1 MRVLTRALA
10 TLGLAALAGATALSA
25 QSAGVGAHRFYI
37 GASGGAMSF
46 ETETQ
51 SRGTIP
57 MFGGNALIT
66 ASRAALLIGVDI
78 GLGSSEHA
86 QMYDAVDTTFTTTRD
101 VTFDNINRYYFMLMA
116 YPLKSHVQP
125 FVGIGWGIQTL
136 SNVQVQGTFAD
147 NYEKE
152 LQQRQAEDFG
162 STAYMQF
169 VAGVEIRVGIANL
182 FGSLSAATA
191 PNSYDLINHS
201 VYTGQAGLRLS
212 LGKSRDDID

>member
-25 QSAGVGAHRFYI
+25 QSAGVGAYRFYV
-37 GASGGAMSF
+37 GASGGAMNF
-46 ETETQ
+46 ETAAQ

-66 ASRAALLIGVDI
+66 AKRAALLLGVDI
-78 GLGSSEHA
+78 GLGSGETAS
-86 QMYDAVDTTFTTTRD
+86 MLDPVDGSARS

-116 YPLKSHVQP
+116 YPLKSHIQP
-125 FVGIGWGIQTL
+125 FLGLGWGIQTL
-136 SNVQVQGTFAD
+136 SNIQVQGSFLDPETQAL
-147 NYEKE
+147 N
-152 LQQRQAEDFG
+152 QQQASDFG

-169 VAGVEIRVGIANL
+169 VAGVEIRVGIVNV

-191 PNSYDLINHS
+191 PNDYDLINS
-201 VYTGQAGLRLS
+201 SIYTGQAGLRIS
-212 LGKSRDDID
+212 LGKSRDDIE

>member
-25 QSAGVGAHRFYI
+25 QSAGVGAYRFYL

-46 ETETQ
+46 ETESQ

-57 MFGGNALIT
+57 MFGGHALIT
-66 ASRAALLIGVDI
+66 AKRAALYVGVDI
-78 GLGSSEHA
+78 GLGSSEPA
-86 QMYDAVDTTFTTTRD
+86 SMYDAVDTTYTLTRD

-116 YPLKSHVQP
+116 YPLKSHIQP
-125 FVGIGWGIQTL
+125 FFGIGWGIQTL
-136 SNVQVQGTFAD
+136 SNIQVLGSFD
-147 NYEKE
+147 NNLEAE
-152 LQQRQAEDFG
+152 LNQSQAEDLG

-169 VAGVEIRVGIANL
+169 VAGVEIRVGILNV

-191 PNSYDLINHS
+191 PNDYDLVNHA

-212 LGKSRDDID
+212 LGKSRDDIQ